1 MFRVYLSRLYVQVL
15 PVERTGRANVNASA
29 DAAPCNCPCAWLS
42 ARSGAGDGDRR
53 GRRDRGPCAGRVSR
67 RHPPGQ
73 RACHP
78 FCPPPYQP
86 AAPHRRQHA
95 ADLASWRTGGVACQL
110 AGDLPGAGGPIR
122 WHLDLASDGTYQLRQ
137 TFLSRPQPNAFDA
150 IGRWRLEPGSGSGS
164 GRLVLRRGGEA
175 SLFLQPLAA
184 GAALRKL
191 DLQGALVASAA
202 NDRLTRLPQAAPI
215 DPRLPLMGLFSYMA
229 DAASIR
235 LCATGQ
241 RLPVAMEAGYLAL
254 ERAYLAARPA
264 GRPGQPL
271 LVSLEG
277 LITQRPSME
286 QGQPPRRTLVV
297 ESFTA
302 LTPGQGCPREALQL
316 RGTTWRLEGL
326 GDHKVAMPAGGR
338 SIELQLSPERLQ
350 LACSGGC
357 NRLMGGF
364 SLEGAS
370 IRFSQLASTRMG
382 CSPPVMQLEQRYSD
396 ALEQVRRWRIDQ
408 RRLLLED
415 ASGKTLLR
423 FRAGQ

>member
-1 MFRVYLSRLYVQVL
+1 MPHRAIALVRGCL
-15 PVERTGRANVNASA
+15 PGVARGIVIAVAA
-29 DAAPCNCPCAWLS
+29 VIAAPALAVS
-42 ARSGAGDGDRR
+42 LGAT
-53 GRRDRGPCAGRVSR
+53 
-67 RHPPGQ
+67 PP
-73 RACHP
+73 ANAPATPFAHP
-78 FCPPPYQP
+78 FITLRPLTDGSTRQTS
-86 AAPHRRQHA
+86 PHGA
-95 ADLASWRTGGVACQL
+95 LGALPASWQ
-110 AGDLPGAGGPIR
+110 GDLPGAGGPIR

-137 TFLSRPQPNAFDA
+137 TFLSRPKPNAFDA
-150 IGRWRLEPGSGSGS
+150 IGRWRLEPDSGSGS

-191 DLQGALVASAA
+191 DLQGAPVASAA

-264 GRPGQPL
+264 DRPGQPL

-302 LTPGQGCPREALQL
+302 LTPGQGCPREALPL

-326 GDHKVAMPAGGR
+326 GDQKVAMPAGGR

-350 LACSGGC
+350 LAGSGGC

>member
-1 MFRVYLSRLYVQVL
+1 M
-15 PVERTGRANVNASA
+15 PHRAT
-29 DAAPCNCPCAWLS
+29 DL
-42 ARSGAGDGDRR
+42 G
-53 GRRDRGPCAGRVSR
+53 RDRLRGVARGMVIAMAAGISAPALAVSPGATAPANSPASLFADTLITLRPPSDSDQR
-67 RHPPGQ
+67 RALPPVSLG
-73 RACHP
+73 ALP
-78 FCPPPYQP
+78 
-86 AAPHRRQHA
+86 
-95 ADLASWRTGGVACQL
+95 ASWQ
-110 AGDLPGAGGPIR
+110 GDLPGAGGPIR
-122 WHLDLASDGTYQLRQ
+122 WHLDLASDGTFQLRQ
-137 TFLSRPQPNAFDA
+137 TFLSRPKPNAFDA
-150 IGRWRLEPGSGSGS
+150 IGRWQLESGS
-164 GRLVLRRGGEA
+164 GRLVLNRGSEA
-175 SLFLQPLAA
+175 PLFLQPLAA
-184 GAALRKL
+184 GAALGKL
-191 DLQGALVASAA
+191 DLQGAPVASAA

-215 DPRLPLMGLFSYMA
+215 DPRLPLTGLFSYMA

-264 GRPGQPL
+264 DRPGQPL

-302 LTPGQGCPREALQL
+302 LTPGQGCPREPLPL

-326 GDHKVAMPAGGR
+326 GGQQVATPPGGR
-338 SIELQLSPERLQ
+338 PMELQLSPERLQ
-350 LACSGGC
+350 LAGSGGC

-364 SLEGAS
+364 SLQGAS

-382 CSPPVMQLEQRYSD
+382 CSPPVMELEQRYSN

-408 RRLLLED
+408 RHLLLQD

-423 FRAGQ
+423 FRASQ